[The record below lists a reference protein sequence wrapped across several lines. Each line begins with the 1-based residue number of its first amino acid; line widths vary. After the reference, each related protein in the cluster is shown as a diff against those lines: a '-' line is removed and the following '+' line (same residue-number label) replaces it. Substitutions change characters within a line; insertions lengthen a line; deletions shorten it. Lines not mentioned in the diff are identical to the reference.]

1 MPHCTWPRLRI
12 SLIIGKKEG
21 KVNLQNTAW
30 QLTQSLFC
38 LRCAW
43 KGKTIAAA
51 HELDATL
58 ITGDPE
64 LEQLEGQIKLEKLSR
79 TKRS

>member
-1 MPHCTWPRLRI
+1 VLGRVR
-12 SLIIGKKEG
+12 
-21 KVNLQNTAW
+21 
-30 QLTQSLFC
+30 QSRGNADAF
-38 LRCAW
+38 AA
-43 KGKTIAAA
+43 AAA